1 MLQLLVGTDIPFMK
15 FRRFAY
21 VFSGALLAI
30 TLAWFFAKGPRYS
43 VDFTGGTLVQIRT
56 SRPVHPDELRKALET
71 AHLDAE
77 IQQLTGASQNEYI
90 VRFRTAGDPV
100 AQVQEAIEKNLPGV
114 TMELRGNSMVGPKV
128 GSDLRSK
135 AFWAIL
141 TSLGAILLYV
151 GIRYEFKF
159 ALGGVVALFHDVLI
173 TLGALMFTGREV
185 SLTVVA
191 ALLTIAGYSINDTI
205 VVFDRIRERAKALRK
220 EKHSRVMDIAVNETL
235 SRTVIT
241 AFTVFL
247 AALALFIWGGE
258 VLRDFSF
265 AMLVGTVFGTY
276 SSVYVASAMALDI
289 WISLDR
295 QKGVAAE

>member
-21 VFSGALLAI
+21 AFSIILLLVTI
-30 TLAWFFAKGPRYS
+30 GWFFAKGPKYS
-43 VDFTGGTLVQIRT
+43 VDFTGGTVLQIRT
-56 SRPVHPDELRKALET
+56 SQPVHADQLRSALE
-71 AHLDAE
+71 AAGLQAE
-77 IQQLTGASQNEYI
+77 LQLLTGGSENEYLI
-90 VRFRTAGDPV
+90 RFRTDGDPV
-100 AQVQEAIEKNLPGV
+100 ALVQAAIDKGLPGV
-114 TMELRGNSMVGPKV
+114 QMELRGNSTVGPKV
-128 GSDLRSK
+128 GSDLRQK
-135 AFWAIL
+135 ALMAIL

-159 ALGGVVALFHDVLI
+159 ALGGVLALFHDVVI
-173 TLGALMFTGREV
+173 TVGALMFTGREI

-205 VVFDRIRERAKALRK
+205 VVFDRIRERSKALRK
-220 EKHSRVMDIAVNETL
+220 EKHSRVMDLAVNETL

-247 AALALFIWGGE
+247 AALALFIWGGD

-265 AMLVGTVFGTY
+265 AMLVGVVFGTY
-276 SSVYVASAMALDI
+276 SSVYVASGIALDI

-295 QKGVAAE
+295 QKGIAAE

>member
-56 SRPVHPDELRKALET
+56 SRPVHPDELRKALES

-100 AQVQEAIEKNLPGV
+100 AQVEEAIQKNLPGV

-128 GSDLRSK
+128 GSDLRTK

-247 AALALFIWGGE
+247 AALALFVWGGE

-295 QKGVAAE
+295 QKGIAAE